1 MGLREWLSEK
11 HEKGVKQVRV
21 TSVLEK
27 LDEDASAAQRVATQH
42 RSGKP
47 RNGKVTLTSEDLLG
61 AWEVADL
68 LGVDRTRPSKW
79 KLKGTT
85 FGPDKLPFPEPFRDL
100 KTGPVWIRSQI
111 EPLIPFVEERRRIP
125 VSSRAGLDP
134 KPTAKRAGRGR
145 AGRKGK

>member
-1 MGLREWLSEK
+1 MREVNDEEGFVGLREWLSEK
-11 HEKGVKQVRV
+11 RDKGVKQVRV

-27 LDEDASAAQRVATQH
+27 LDEAEAAQRPT
-42 RSGKP
+42 RSGSGKP
-47 RNGKVTLTSEDLLG
+47 RNGKVTITSEDLLG

-125 VSSRAGLDP
+125 ASSRAG
-134 KPTAKRAGRGR
+134 AARQ
-145 AGRKGK
+145 KGD